1 MSIKVEMI
9 MDGWLKQE
17 NWNVPAFKA
26 KEQARRL
33 LGAREVE
40 YILLVDTKTNQ
51 KIMYIQR
58 SRR

>member
-1 MSIKVEMI
+1 VIIAEYI
-9 MDGWLKQE
+9 RDGWLKQE
-17 NWNVPAFKA
+17 NWNVPACKA

>member
-1 MSIKVEMI
+1 MITVEYI
-9 MDGWLKQE
+9 YDGWLKQE
-17 NWNVPAFKA
+17 VWNVPAYEA

-40 YILLVDTKTNQ
+40 YILLVDTERRQ